1 GKEYYVIFHICGYEN
16 GKRYVSKFDN
26 NDKESHIKDVSER
39 DGCIY
44 YGQVDIVDLFSQDV
58 AYRGTDGLYYDIN
71 IERCRYNELSL
82 QETIEYV
89 YFLISTTIQHMR
101 FTYKKDNVGFPI
113 DILVIMPN
121 ESLWLQ
127 KKELH
132 IPGNY

>member
-1 GKEYYVIFHICGYEN
+1 MKTGKDMFLN
-16 GKRYVSKFDN
+16 LNN

-44 YGQVDIVDLFSQDV
+44 DGQVDIVDLFSQDV

>member
-1 GKEYYVIFHICGYEN
+1 M
-16 GKRYVSKFDN
+16 
-26 NDKESHIKDVSER
+26 
-39 DGCIY
+39 
-44 YGQVDIVDLFSQDV
+44 

-82 QETIEYV
+82 QETTQYV

>member
-1 GKEYYVIFHICGYEN
+1 MFLNLTITIKKAI
-16 GKRYVSKFDN
+16 S
-26 NDKESHIKDVSER
+26 KDVSER

-44 YGQVDIVDLFSQDV
+44 DGQVDIVDLFSQDV

-101 FTYKKDNVGFPI
+101 FTYKNG
-113 DILVIMPN
+113 
-121 ESLWLQ
+121 
-127 KKELH
+127 
-132 IPGNY
+132 

>member
-1 GKEYYVIFHICGYEN
+1 
-16 GKRYVSKFDN
+16 
-26 NDKESHIKDVSER
+26 
-39 DGCIY
+39 
-44 YGQVDIVDLFSQDV
+44 
-58 AYRGTDGLYYDIN
+58 
-71 IERCRYNELSL
+71 
-82 QETIEYV
+82 
-89 YFLISTTIQHMR
+89 MR